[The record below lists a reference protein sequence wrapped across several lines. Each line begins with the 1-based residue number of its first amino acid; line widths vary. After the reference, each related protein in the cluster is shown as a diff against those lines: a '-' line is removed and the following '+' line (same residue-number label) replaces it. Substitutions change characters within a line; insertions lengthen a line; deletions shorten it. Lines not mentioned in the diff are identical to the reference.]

1 MNLVPE
7 EGRAIAYLAAREDK
21 PLEGFGIFGVV
32 KEIGVDDAGLAEF
45 QKQYFPYPLYHDEE
59 KTFYTALGSRKLK
72 LSTWNPFKLFRSFR
86 NLSKRLSEKNIS
98 GNYKGEGLLQGG
110 IIIFDKNGKARFAY
124 REETGAEVPVED
136 IIAVVREI
144 KSENE

>member
-1 MNLVPE
+1 LCRE

-59 KTFYTALGSRKLK
+59 
-72 LSTWNPFKLFRSFR
+72 
-86 NLSKRLSEKNIS
+86 
-98 GNYKGEGLLQGG
+98 
-110 IIIFDKNGKARFAY
+110 
-124 REETGAEVPVED
+124 
-136 IIAVVREI
+136 
-144 KSENE
+144 